1 MMKILKTKNNIYLLY
16 FYLFF
21 AQLFFDRALWVIYLG
36 DKGMTL
42 GEIGVLEAL
51 LHLAIVLFEVPTGMI
66 ADLYGRKVSLVIGNL
81 FSLLYGLFMLLG
93 GNFSMFTL
101 AFLSMG
107 LMVTLHSG
115 AEQAFAYDTLKNEK
129 REKDYTRVIGSMTAI
144 SLLSLSLAKFL
155 GGFMAEVSWEWV
167 YGSTIVTHVLAVIP
181 LLLMKEPERE
191 KTEEI
196 SGRWYNQWVHQ
207 FRLGVNVWRNNGVIH
222 APVVLFILA
231 SAVMVIMVFYGQEYF
246 VELGYSSIVVG
257 AVFTIEGLLGVVMA
271 KIAYKVEERF
281 KFFNI
286 LYYGLGIFLLFFVLF
301 IFATDWA
308 ILLSFL
314 ILAQLLSLFEPIFS
328 SFVQSFLKSNIRSTF
343 LSLIGLME
351 SFVIMISFPLFG
363 YAIERTGF
371 TDGFAWLLVIFFTL
385 AGGYLVGQRV
395 KMKGRT

>member
-1 MMKILKTKNNIYLLY
+1 MMNILKTKNNIYLLY

-51 LHLAIVLFEVPTGMI
+51 RHLAIVLFEVPTGMI

-81 FSLLYGLFMLLG
+81 FSLLYGLFMLLS

-115 AEQAFAYDTLKNEK
+115 AEQAFAYDTLKNDK
-129 REKDYTRVIGSMTAI
+129 REKDYTRVMGSMTAI

-167 YGSTIVTHVLAVIP
+167 YGCTIITHVLAVIP
-181 LLLMKEPERE
+181 LLFMKEPERE

-207 FRLGVNVWRNNGVIH
+207 FRLGVNVWRNNRIIH
-222 APVVLFILA
+222 APVILFILA

-257 AVFTIEGLLGVVMA
+257 AIFTIEGLLGVVMA

-286 LYYGLGIFLLFFVLF
+286 LYYGLVLFLVFFALF

-328 SFVQSFLKSNIRSTF
+328 SFVQGFLKSNIRSTF

-371 TDGFAWLLVIFFTL
+371 TDGFAWLLLIFFVL
-385 AGGYLVGQRV
+385 AGGYLVGQRM
-395 KMKGRT
+395 KMKGRM

>member
-1 MMKILKTKNNIYLLY
+1 MMNILKAKNNIYLLY

-81 FSLLYGLFMLLG
+81 FSLLYGLFMLLS

-129 REKDYTRVIGSMTAI
+129 RERDYTRVIGSMTAI

-155 GGFMAEVSWEWV
+155 GGLMAEVSWEWV

-181 LLLMKEPERE
+181 LLFMKEPERE
-191 KTEEI
+191 KNEEI

-207 FRLGVNVWRNNGVIH
+207 FRLGVNVWRSNRIIH

-231 SAVMVIMVFYGQEYF
+231 SAVMVILVFYGQEYF

-286 LYYGLGIFLLFFVLF
+286 LYYGLGLFLVFFALF

-328 SFVQSFLKSNIRSTF
+328 SFVQGFLKSNIRSTF

-351 SFVIMISFPLFG
+351 SFGIMISFPLFG

-371 TDGFAWLLVIFFTL
+371 TDGFAWLLLIFFVL
-385 AGGYLVGQRV
+385 AGGYLVGQRM
-395 KMKGRT
+395 KMKGRM

>member
-1 MMKILKTKNNIYLLY
+1 
-16 FYLFF
+16 
-21 AQLFFDRALWVIYLG
+21 
-36 DKGMTL
+36 
-42 GEIGVLEAL
+42 
-51 LHLAIVLFEVPTGMI
+51 
-66 ADLYGRKVSLVIGNL
+66 
-81 FSLLYGLFMLLG
+81 
-93 GNFSMFTL
+93 
-101 AFLSMG
+101 MG
-107 LMVTLHSG
+107 
-115 AEQAFAYDTLKNEK
+115 
-129 REKDYTRVIGSMTAI
+129 I
-144 SLLSLSLAKFL
+144 
-155 GGFMAEVSWEWV
+155 
-167 YGSTIVTHVLAVIP
+167 
-181 LLLMKEPERE
+181 
-191 KTEEI
+191 
-196 SGRWYNQWVHQ
+196 
-207 FRLGVNVWRNNGVIH
+207 NVWRNNQVIH

-246 VELGYSSIVVG
+246 VELGYSAIVVG

-286 LYYGLGIFLLFFVLF
+286 LYYGLGLFLVFFVLF

-371 TDGFAWLLVIFFTL
+371 TDGFAWLLLIFFVL

-395 KMKGRT
+395 KMKGQI

>member
-81 FSLLYGLFMLLG
+81 FSLLYGLFMLLSG
-93 GNFSMFTL
+93 SFSMFTL

-115 AEQAFAYDTLKNEK
+115 AEQAFAYDTLKNDK

-167 YGSTIVTHVLAVIP
+167 YGSTIFTHVLAVIP
-181 LLLMKEPERE
+181 LLFMKEPERE
-191 KTEEI
+191 KTEDI
-196 SGRWYNQWVHQ
+196 GGRWYHQWVHQ

-257 AVFTIEGLLGVVMA
+257 AVFTVEGLLGVVMA
-271 KIAYKVEERF
+271 KLAYKVEERF

-286 LYYGLGIFLLFFVLF
+286 LYYGLGLFLVFFILF

-328 SFVQSFLKSNIRSTF
+328 SFVQSFLKSNVRSTF

-351 SFVIMISFPLFG
+351 SFVIMISFPVFG
-363 YAIERTGF
+363 YAIEQTGF
-371 TDGFAWLLVIFFTL
+371 TDGFAWLLVIFFVL
-385 AGGYLVGQRV
+385 AGGYLVGQRMMMN
-395 KMKGRT
+395 KR

>member
-1 MMKILKTKNNIYLLY
+1 MFKTKNNIYLLY

-36 DKGMTL
+36 DKGMTF
-42 GEIGVLEAL
+42 GEIGLLEAL

-81 FSLLYGLFMLLG
+81 FSLLYALLMLISG
-93 GNFSMFTL
+93 TFTVFTL

-107 LMVTLHSG
+107 LMVTFHSG
-115 AEQAFAYDTLKNEK
+115 AEQAFAYDTLKNQN

-167 YGSTIVTHVLAVIP
+167 YVSTIVTHVLAVIP
-181 LLLMKEPERE
+181 LLFMKEPERE
-191 KTEEI
+191 KTEDI
-196 SGRWYNQWVHQ
+196 GGRWYNQWVHQ
-207 FRLGVNVWRNNGVIH
+207 FKLGVRVWKNNPVIH
-222 APVVLFILA
+222 QPVVLFILA
-231 SAVMVIMVFYGQEYF
+231 SAVMVIIVFYGQEYF
-246 VELGYSSIVVG
+246 IQLGYSSIVVG
-257 AVFTIEGLLGVVMA
+257 AIFTIEGLLGVVMA

-286 LYYGLGIFLLFFVLF
+286 LYYGLGLFLLFFILF

-314 ILAQLLSLFEPIFS
+314 FLAQLLSLFEPIFS
-328 SFVQSFLKSNIRSTF
+328 SFVQRFLESNVRSTF

-363 YAIERTGF
+363 YAIERSGF
-371 TDGFAWLLVIFFTL
+371 TDGFAGLLVIFFVM
-385 AGGYLVGQRV
+385 AGGYLVVGRMRARR
-395 KMKGRT
+395 KM

>member
-1 MMKILKTKNNIYLLY
+1 MMKTKNNIYLLY

-36 DKGMTL
+36 DKGMTF
-42 GEIGVLEAL
+42 GEIGILEAL

-81 FSLLYGLFMLLG
+81 FSLLYALLMLVSG
-93 GNFSMFTL
+93 TFTVFTL

-107 LMVTLHSG
+107 LMVTFHSG
-115 AEQAFAYDTLKNEK
+115 AEQAFAYDTLKNDK
-129 REKDYTRVIGSMTAI
+129 REKDYTKVIGSMTAI

-181 LLLMKEPERE
+181 LLFMKEPPRE
-191 KTEEI
+191 KTEDI
-196 SGRWYNQWVHQ
+196 GGRWYNKWVHQ
-207 FRLGVNVWRNNGVIH
+207 FKLGVRVWKNNPVIH
-222 APVVLFILA
+222 RPVVLFILA
-231 SAVMVIMVFYGQEYF
+231 SAVMVIIVFYGQEYF
-246 VELGYSSIVVG
+246 IQLGYSSIVVG

-286 LYYGLGIFLLFFVLF
+286 LYYGLGLFLLFFILF

-314 ILAQLLSLFEPIFS
+314 FLAQLLSLFEPIFS
-328 SFVQSFLKSNIRSTF
+328 SFIQRFLDSNIRSTF

-363 YAIERTGF
+363 LAIERSGF
-371 TDGFAWLLVIFFTL
+371 TDGFAGLLIIFMVM
-385 AGGYLVGQRV
+385 AGGYLVV
-395 KMKGRT
+395 GRIRLKNRM

>member
-1 MMKILKTKNNIYLLY
+1 MMNILKTKNNIYLLY

-81 FSLLYGLFMLLG
+81 FSLLYGLFMLLS

-115 AEQAFAYDTLKNEK
+115 AEQAFAYDTLKNDK

-167 YGSTIVTHVLAVIP
+167 YGSTIVTHVLAVVP
-181 LLLMKEPERE
+181 LLFMKEPEQEDR
-191 KTEEI
+191 
-196 SGRWYNQWVHQ
+196 RDQWT
-207 FRLGVNVWRNNGVIH
+207 L
-222 APVVLFILA
+222 
-231 SAVMVIMVFYGQEYF
+231 
-246 VELGYSSIVVG
+246 
-257 AVFTIEGLLGVVMA
+257 
-271 KIAYKVEERF
+271 
-281 KFFNI
+281 
-286 LYYGLGIFLLFFVLF
+286 
-301 IFATDWA
+301 
-308 ILLSFL
+308 
-314 ILAQLLSLFEPIFS
+314 
-328 SFVQSFLKSNIRSTF
+328 VQSVDPPIP
-343 LSLIGLME
+343 IGN
-351 SFVIMISFPLFG
+351 
-363 YAIERTGF
+363 
-371 TDGFAWLLVIFFTL
+371 
-385 AGGYLVGQRV
+385 
-395 KMKGRT
+395 

>member
-1 MMKILKTKNNIYLLY
+1 MLNILKTKNNIYLLY

-42 GEIGVLEAL
+42 GEIGVLEAI

-81 FSLLYGLFMLLG
+81 FSLLYGLFMLLSD
-93 GNFSMFTL
+93 NFSMFTL

-115 AEQAFAYDTLKNEK
+115 AEQAFAYDTLKNDK

-181 LLLMKEPERE
+181 LLFMKEPERE

-196 SGRWYNQWVHQ
+196 SGRWYNQWVYQ
-207 FRLGVNVWRNNGVIH
+207 LRLGINVWRNNQVIH

-246 VELGYSSIVVG
+246 VELGYSAIVVG

-286 LYYGLGIFLLFFVLF
+286 LYYGLGLFLVFFVLF

-371 TDGFAWLLVIFFTL
+371 TDGFAWLLLIFFVL

-395 KMKGRT
+395 KLKGRI

>member
-1 MMKILKTKNNIYLLY
+1 MMKIKNNIYLLY
-16 FYLFF
+16 VYLFF
-21 AQLFFDRALWVIYLG
+21 SQLFFDRALWVIYLG

-42 GEIGVLEAL
+42 GEVGILEAL

-66 ADLYGRKVSLVIGNL
+66 ADLYGRKVSLVIGNV
-81 FSLLYGLFMLLG
+81 FSLLYGLFMLMSG
-93 GNFSMFTL
+93 SFSLFTL

-115 AEQAFAYDTLKNEK
+115 AEQAFAYDTLKNEN

-167 YGSTIVTHVLAVIP
+167 YGCTIITHILAVIP
-181 LLLMKEPERE
+181 LLFMKEPERE

-196 SGRWYNQWVHQ
+196 SGRWYNQWGHQ
-207 FRLGVNVWRNNGVIH
+207 FRLGVNVWRNNRTIH

-281 KFFNI
+281 KFFHI
-286 LYYGLGIFLLFFVLF
+286 LYYGLGLFLVFFVLF
-301 IFATDWA
+301 IFSTDWA

-363 YAIERTGF
+363 YAIERMGF
-371 TDGFAWLLVIFFTL
+371 TDGFAWLLVIFFVL

-395 KMKGRT
+395 KMKGQA

>member
-1 MMKILKTKNNIYLLY
+1 MIKTRNNIYLLY

-36 DKGMTL
+36 DKGMTF
-42 GEIGVLEAL
+42 GEIGILEAF

-66 ADLYGRKVSLVIGNL
+66 ADLYGRKVSLVIGNV
-81 FSLLYGLFMLLG
+81 FSLLYGLFMLMSG
-93 GNFSMFTL
+93 TFSMFTL

-107 LMVTLHSG
+107 LMVTFHSG
-115 AEQAFAYDTLKNEK
+115 AEQAFAYDTLRNEK

-155 GGFMAEVSWEWV
+155 GGFMAEISWGWV
-167 YGSTIVTHVLAVIP
+167 YGATIVTHVLALIP
-181 LLLMKEPERE
+181 LFFMKEPERE
-191 KTEEI
+191 KTEDI
-196 SGRWYNQWVHQ
+196 GGRWYNQWVHQ
-207 FRLGVNVWRNNGVIH
+207 FKLGVAVWRNNTVIH
-222 APVVLFILA
+222 QPVVLFILA

-246 VELGYSSIVVG
+246 IQLGYSPVVVG

-271 KIAYKVEERF
+271 KIAYRVEARF

-286 LYYGLGIFLLFFVLF
+286 LYYGLGLFLFFFSLF

-308 ILLSFL
+308 ILISFL

-328 SFVQSFLKSNIRSTF
+328 SFVQSFLQSNIRSTF

-363 YAIERTGF
+363 FAIERTGF
-371 TDGFAWLLVIFFTL
+371 TDGFAGLLLIFFVL
-385 AGGYLVGQRV
+385 AGGYLVGQKFIQRI
-395 KMKGRT
+395 R

>member
-115 AEQAFAYDTLKNEK
+115 AEQAFAFDTLKNDK

-181 LLLMKEPERE
+181 LLFMKEPERE

-196 SGRWYNQWVHQ
+196 SGRWYNQWVYQ
-207 FRLGVNVWRNNGVIH
+207 FRLGVNVWRNNRVIH

-286 LYYGLGIFLLFFVLF
+286 LYYGLGLFLVFFVLF

-371 TDGFAWLLVIFFTL
+371 TDGFAWLLVLFFVL
-385 AGGYLVGQRV
+385 AGGYLVGQRM
-395 KMKGRT
+395 KMKGRA

>member
-1 MMKILKTKNNIYLLY
+1 MMNILKTKNNIYLLY

-51 LHLAIVLFEVPTGMI
+51 LHFAIVLFEVPTGMI

-81 FSLLYGLFMLLG
+81 FSLLYGLFMLLS

-181 LLLMKEPERE
+181 LLFMKEPERE
-191 KTEEI
+191 KIEEI

-207 FRLGVNVWRNNGVIH
+207 FRLGVNVWKNNRIIH

-286 LYYGLGIFLLFFVLF
+286 LYYGLGLFLVFFALF

-328 SFVQSFLKSNIRSTF
+328 SFVQGFLKSNIRSTF

-371 TDGFAWLLVIFFTL
+371 TDGFAWLLLIFFVL
-385 AGGYLVGQRV
+385 AGGYLVGQRI
-395 KMKGRT
+395 KMKRPM

>member
-1 MMKILKTKNNIYLLY
+1 MMKTKNNIYLLY
-16 FYLFF
+16 LYLFF

-66 ADLYGRKVSLVIGNL
+66 ADLYGRKVSLVIGNV
-81 FSLLYGLFMLLG
+81 FSLLYGLFMLMSG
-93 GNFSMFTL
+93 TFSMFTL

-115 AEQAFAYDTLKNEK
+115 AEQAFAFDTLKNDK

-167 YGSTIVTHVLAVIP
+167 YGATIFTHLLAVIP
-181 LLLMKEPERE
+181 LLFMKETERE
-191 KTEEI
+191 MTEDI
-196 SGRWYNQWVHQ
+196 GGRWYHQWVHQ
-207 FRLGVNVWRNNGVIH
+207 FRLGVNVWRNNPVIH

-231 SAVMVIMVFYGQEYF
+231 GAVMVIMVFYGQEYF

-257 AVFTIEGLLGVVMA
+257 AVFTLEGLLGVVMA
-271 KIAYKVEERF
+271 KVAYKVEERF

-286 LYYGLGIFLLFFVLF
+286 LYYGLGLFLVFFVLF

-328 SFVQSFLKSNIRSTF
+328 SFVQNFLKSNIRSTF

-351 SFVIMISFPLFG
+351 SFVIMISFPVFG
-363 YAIERTGF
+363 YAIERIGF
-371 TDGFAWLLVIFFTL
+371 TEGFAWLLVIFSVL

-395 KMKGRT
+395 MQEKR